1 MEAPE
6 VIGHLFTFIGQMLD
20 FIRDPQRN
28 FADETRATLVL
39 CIVPTLL
46 AIAIGVV
53 VGILV
58 APSKVGA
65 VLATTTSGLARAI
78 PTLVFLAAV
87 LPYLGTGFRPSV
99 VALVALGIPPILLNT
114 VAGLRGVDPAAVDA
128 ARGMGMTSLQ
138 VLMRVRIPL
147 VLPVVMAGIRTAA
160 VQIVA
165 TTPLAAFIGAGG
177 YGDYILAGIN
187 LLNSVQLYVGA
198 VCIIILALAT
208 EFGLA
213 AAQRAVTPE
222 GVRGEQAR
230 QPVPEGARLDSA
242 LDESVAA

>member
-1 MEAPE
+1 M
-6 VIGHLFTFIGQMLD
+6 IGHLLTFIGQMLD

-28 FADETRATLVL
+28 FADETRATLAL

-46 AIAIGVV
+46 AIVLGVLVGVV
-53 VGILV
+53 V
-58 APSKVGA
+58 APTRIGA

-87 LPYLGTGFRPSV
+87 LPFLGIGFWPSV
-99 VALVALGIPPILLNT
+99 AALVALGIPPILLNT

-128 ARGMGMTSLQ
+128 AIGMGMTPLQ
-138 VLMRVRIPL
+138 VLVRVRAPL

-165 TTPLAAFIGAGG
+165 TTPLAAFFGAGG
-177 YGDYILAGIN
+177 YGDYIFAGIS
-187 LLNSVQLYVGA
+187 LLNYPALYVGSI
-198 VCIIILALAT
+198 CIAILALVT

-222 GVRGEQAR
+222 GVRGERTQR
-230 QPVPEGARLDSA
+230 PEPEGARLDSA
-242 LDESVAA
+242 IEESVAA